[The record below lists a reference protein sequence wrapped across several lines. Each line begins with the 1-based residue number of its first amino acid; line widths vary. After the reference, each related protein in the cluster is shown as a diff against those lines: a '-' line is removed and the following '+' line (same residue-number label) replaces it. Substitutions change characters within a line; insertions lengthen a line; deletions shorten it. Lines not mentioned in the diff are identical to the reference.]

1 MTIPSCDIQ
10 ASDIARRGIEVG
22 GDRRAEGDTAPAEL
36 DALPAPRRRRDGTR
50 RMALHFAVVLL
61 GASLLALLI
70 GGPKAALS
78 TALGVTLAGANLLL
92 MRKITSALAEA
103 SGGSAAWALALP
115 FKLAALVGVAY
126 ALVDLRVAQPVPLA
140 IGFAL
145 LPLTG
150 VFLPRA
156 SSVPDLYTPSSPGL
170 PGASRPRRDSMK

>member
-1 MTIPSCDIQ
+1 
-10 ASDIARRGIEVG
+10 
-22 GDRRAEGDTAPAEL
+22 
-36 DALPAPRRRRDGTR
+36 
-50 RMALHFAVVLL
+50 MALHFAVVLL
-61 GASLLALLI
+61 GASLLALLV
-70 GGPKAALS
+70 GGAKAALS
-78 TALGVTLAGANLLL
+78 AALGVTLAGANLLL

-126 ALVDLRVAQPVPLA
+126 ALVDSRVAQPVPLA

-156 SSVPDLYTPSSPGL
+156 SSVPDLYTSSSPGR
-170 PGASRPRRDSMK
+170 PGASRSRRDSMK

>member
-10 ASDIARRGIEVG
+10 AGADG
-22 GDRRAEGDTAPAEL
+22 
-36 DALPAPRRRRDGTR
+36 APRPRPQATGAR
-50 RMALHFAVVLL
+50 RMALHFLIVSVGASALGMLL
-61 GASLLALLI
+61 GGARV
-70 GGPKAALS
+70 ALS
-78 TALGVTLAGANLLL
+78 VALGVTLAGANLLL

-156 SSVPDLYTPSSPGL
+156 SSVPDLYTPSSPAR
-170 PGASRPRRDSMK
+170 PGASRPRRESMK